1 MFMGLDTAVKH
12 RNFQICCCFFSE
24 KEERGGDE
32 QKETGYYLS
41 GVCWF
46 YFPEAACKESAL
58 SKWSAPSSP
67 SQEAG
72 RRASAPWW
80 LPRRRTEDRGEGG
93 TTAGPA
99 PAIPAFAFPRARGCA
114 TSAARAAMTPGPW
127 WLVLWLPLLA
137 TLPAD
142 AVQEEEEAVMA
153 GNPGSGRW
161 GGAPFWASGS
171 RVGAASPHP
180 LRASFRMLHVLIRSG
195 HTAEHRHSWPFA
207 TSSCL
212 KSYFIRLHKSHATP
226 N

>member
-24 KEERGGDE
+24 KEEREGDE

-58 SKWSAPSSP
+58 SKPSAPSLP

-80 LPRRRTEDRGEGG
+80 SPRRRTTDRGEGG

-137 TLPAD
+137 ILPAG
-142 AVQEEEEAVMA
+142 AVQEEEEEAVMA
-153 GNPGSGRW
+153 GNPGSGRS
-161 GGAPFWASGS
+161 GGLPSGRQGHAWA
-171 RVGAASPHP
+171 
-180 LRASFRMLHVLIRSG
+180 
-195 HTAEHRHSWPFA
+195 
-207 TSSCL
+207 
-212 KSYFIRLHKSHATP
+212 RLVPTP
-226 N
+226 CV